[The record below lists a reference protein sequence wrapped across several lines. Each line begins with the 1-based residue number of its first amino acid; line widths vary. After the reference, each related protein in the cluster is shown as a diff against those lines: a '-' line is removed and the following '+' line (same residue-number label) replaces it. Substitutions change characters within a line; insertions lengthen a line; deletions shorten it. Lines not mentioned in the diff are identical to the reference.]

1 MNPSPENKLSELRTR
16 TDRQL
21 IELISSRLDRGLTF
35 ARMAA
40 DDESRRIWASTDEFL
55 RRAEKARSEVSAWMP
70 LLAKAAEFERRRLEL
85 KLVQLAELLDHANRS
100 MQVQTACS

>member
-1 MNPSPENKLSELRTR
+1 MDYSPENKLNELRTR

-21 IELISSRLDRGLTF
+21 IELISARLDRGLTF

-40 DDESRRIWASTDEFL
+40 DEESRRIWASTEEFL
-55 RRAEKARSEVSAWMP
+55 RRAEKARSDASAWMP
-70 LLAKAAEFERRRLEL
+70 LLAKAAELDRRRLEL
-85 KLVQLAELLDHANRS
+85 KLVQLCDLLQHANQG